1 MSRPSGSCALH
12 CNQEQPRA
20 LQIASAVPS
29 PPSAIGTISMFAS
42 GSTSRSPFAMFSATS
57 RAFSAPLNL
66 SGAIKIFI
74 VNWTGQTPAGRQS
87 KMNSLPL
94 DGAGRFAGDVVT
106 DAVDAF
112 DFVADPGRNA
122 CQQFVRKP
130 DPVGSHA
137 VLTFDDPKDDRVF
150 VRSLVAH
157 DANRLHG

>member
-12 CNQEQPRA
+12 CNQKQPRA

-29 PPSAIGTISMFAS
+29 PPSAIGTISMPAAGMAS
-42 GSTSRSPFAMFSATS
+42 YSPFAMFSATS

-87 KMNSLPL
+87 KMESLPL

-112 DFVADPGRNA
+112 DFVADAARNA
-122 CQQFVRKP
+122 RQQFVGKA
-130 DPVGSHA
+130 DPVSSHA
-137 VLTFDDPKDDRVF
+137 VLTFDDPKHNRVF
-150 VRSLVAH
+150 VCSLVAH
-157 DANRLHG
+157 D